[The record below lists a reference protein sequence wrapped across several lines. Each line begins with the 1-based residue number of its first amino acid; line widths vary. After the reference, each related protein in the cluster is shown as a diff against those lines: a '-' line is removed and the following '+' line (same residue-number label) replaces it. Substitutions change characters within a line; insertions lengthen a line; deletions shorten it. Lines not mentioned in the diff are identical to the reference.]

1 MAFDLNAFL
10 KPTATK
16 FGYAVVVFFLFLF
29 SIVGGTLK
37 LSLDPAMLLLLA
49 IASYIIGC
57 CCTYIFKSIYHYDD
71 QPKKV
76 KMKISQEYRSKL
88 SLTPNKEKIILS
100 AVLFAIILGAN
111 VLNFQMQGKQ
121 TAVFQ
126 PLNLI
131 ILAIVSYIGAVLILG
146 RVRYAQL
153 TRSPPAKKE

>member
-1 MAFDLNAFL
+1 
-10 KPTATK
+10 
-16 FGYAVVVFFLFLF
+16 
-29 SIVGGTLK
+29 
-37 LSLDPAMLLLLA
+37 
-49 IASYIIGC
+49 
-57 CCTYIFKSIYHYDD
+57 
-71 QPKKV
+71 
-76 KMKISQEYRSKL
+76 MKISQEYRSKL